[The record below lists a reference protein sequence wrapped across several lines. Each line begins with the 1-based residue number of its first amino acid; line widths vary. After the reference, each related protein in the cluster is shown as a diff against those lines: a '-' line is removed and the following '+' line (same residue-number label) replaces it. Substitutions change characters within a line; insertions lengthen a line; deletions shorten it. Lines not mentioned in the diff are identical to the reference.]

1 MAKHFLKMPD
11 GCAVFKHVGGA
22 GMAER
27 MDGDVLPES
36 GQVGAMLDILPN
48 GMGFDLPAL
57 VV

>member
-11 GCAVFKHVGGA
+11 RSAVFKHVGGA

-27 MDGDVLPES
+27 VDRDVLPES
-36 GQVGAMLDILPN
+36 GQVGTILDILPN

>member
-1 MAKHFLKMPD
+1 MAQHFLKMPD
-11 GCAVFKHVGGA
+11 RSAVFKHVGGA

-27 MDGDVLPES
+27 VDGDVLPES

-48 GMGFDLPAL
+48 GMGFDLAAF